1 MNAVT
6 EHPTVLFDGVCNLC
20 EDTVRFIIRRDRNAK
35 FRFASLQSAAAQKL
49 MAGHHYDD
57 DSLSSVLL
65 IVNNTLHSKSR
76 AALQILKRLDG
87 AWPVLYYLFFWVP
100 PFIGNPLYDFIGNR
114 RYQWFG
120 RKEECWL
127 PTPELKKRFLA
138 DGVEPK

>member
-1 MNAVT
+1 VRGHRALYHQARPKREISLCLAAV
-6 EHPTVLFDGVCNLC
+6 GGG
-20 EDTVRFIIRRDRNAK
+20 A
-35 FRFASLQSAAAQKL
+35 
-49 MAGHHYDD
+49 D

-87 AWPVLYYLFFWVP
+87 AWPVVYYLFFWVP

-138 DGVEPK
+138 DGVEPN